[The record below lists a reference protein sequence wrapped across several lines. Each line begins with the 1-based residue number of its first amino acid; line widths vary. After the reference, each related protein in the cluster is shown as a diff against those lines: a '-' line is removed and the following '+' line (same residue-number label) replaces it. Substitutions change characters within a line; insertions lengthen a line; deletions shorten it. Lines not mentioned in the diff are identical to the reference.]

1 MTGSDVKREYG
12 PEREGERKKSRR
24 GHRPSKGNS
33 RSEMAEAVW
42 GEPLNTDLDQLFS
55 KTPVDAGRHF

>member
-12 PEREGERKKSRR
+12 PEREGERKNPEED
-24 GHRPSKGNS
+24 RPSKRNG
-33 RSEMAEAVW
+33 RSEMAEAIW
-42 GEPLNTDLDQLFS
+42 GEPLNTDMDQLFS